1 MGPQPRGRGPV
12 HFNREE
18 GGNFRRSSYSPVR
31 RDDGYRRS
39 NYSNYSSRPRGRRS
53 FPPRSGGGNFGR
65 RSSGYGGR
73 MGGTWKPKSRI
84 SIDRKSVCPLLLR
97 VFPRDGS
104 VKREPEEYSQ
114 YCRVT
119 VQDGEIVPQAQG
131 KLLPEFRIYTWKDA
145 TLKELYELVQ
155 KTVKDERGD
164 EELPDQ
170 GFEMTDA
177 TTMSFSL
184 VYPDSRGRLV
194 MRSIGKVSGSADE
207 KESKETLQD
216 VGFQIGDI
224 VDVVCG

>member
-1 MGPQPRGRGPV
+1 M
-12 HFNREE
+12 
-18 GGNFRRSSYSPVR
+18 Y
-31 RDDGYRRS
+31 
-39 NYSNYSSRPRGRRS
+39 RPRGRRS
-53 FPPRSGGGNFGR
+53 FPPRSSGGNFGR

-73 MGGTWKPKSRI
+73 MGGTWKPKSRM
-84 SIDRKSVCPLLLR
+84 SIDRK
-97 VFPRDGS
+97 
-104 VKREPEEYSQ
+104 K
-114 YCRVT
+114 
-119 VQDGEIVPQAQG
+119 DGEPVPQTQG
-131 KLLPEFRIYTWKDA
+131 KLLPEFRMYTWKDA

-170 GFEMTDA
+170 GFDMTDA

-207 KESKETLQD
+207 KESKEETLQD